1 MLRNLLLGAALLLL
15 AGTTAAMAC
24 STTQPPPTTEEQ
36 FAKATRV
43 LVARIVRTE
52 EARMVL
58 PPADEMP
65 IVEGTVRVIEIL
77 KGQPPED
84 GKVRS
89 LVYGPGN
96 CTIPLL
102 AGWDYV
108 FFLYEDKN
116 FVQWL
121 GGSVGNWSLEGKEAK
136 SLLEK
141 LRKLS
146 AAAK

>member
-1 MLRNLLLGAALLLL
+1 MLRNLLLGAVLLVL
-15 AGTTAAMAC
+15 AGTTTAGAC

-52 EARMVL
+52 EARMF
-58 PPADEMP
+58 EKP

-77 KGQPPED
+77 KGEPPED

-96 CTIPLL
+96 CTLPLL

-108 FFLYEDKN
+108 FFLYDKDN
-116 FVQWL
+116 FVFWP
-121 GGSVGNWSLEGKEAK
+121 GGSIGNWSLEGKEAK
-136 SLLEK
+136 SRLET